1 MTKEEFFKQSCEI
14 MLNLKDNQDVLFFVH
29 GDSRYFTLDFFVDYD
44 EIISASTCKKDHEEQ
59 LAKIRKIVGLEPK
72 KERD

>member
-1 MTKEEFFKQSCEI
+1 MCC
-14 MLNLKDNQDVLFFVH
+14 FFVH
-29 GDSRYFTLDFFVDYD
+29 GDSRYFTLDFFVDYN

>member
-29 GDSRYFTLDFFVDYD
+29 GDSRYFTLDFFVDYN
-44 EIISASTCKKDHEEQ
+44 EIISASTCKKGHEEQ